1 MNRFLTK
8 ILLGLPFLLIV
19 FTVSNTHVFGLSDNT
34 VNTTLYEL
42 FPTDSA
48 IFTDGSTVCSE
59 RLCFEV
65 DDEWQ
70 EEWQDEWQEEWQTT
84 TDAITHNTFTVYV
97 FDSLSTSDNKIS
109 SDAHFSDSTEVHAYR
124 SLVSVCSSVE
134 ATTTHFILGIF
145 RCLT

>member
-1 MNRFLTK
+1 MNRFLIK
-8 ILLGLPFLLIV
+8 IFLGLPFLLII
-19 FTVSNTHVFGLSDNT
+19 FTVSNTHVFGLSDNI

-42 FPTDSA
+42 FPIDSA
-48 IFTDGSTVCSE
+48 IFTDCSTVCSE

-70 EEWQDEWQEEWQTT
+70 EEWQEEWQTT
-84 TDAITHNTFTVYV
+84 TDAIKHKTFTVYH

-124 SLVSVCSSVE
+124 SLMSACSSVE
-134 ATTTHFILGIF
+134 ATTTHFIHWDL
-145 RCLT
+145 